1 MGAELT
7 LQRDRQG
14 RVGSGLTFAA
24 RYTGGDYT
32 LTGNVTTSG
41 SVLASYFQRVNEQ
54 ITVAA
59 ELEAVVLEKQRE
71 SVVTVG
77 AKFDLRMATLRAQV
91 RRDPPRSFI
100 YDGGRAQLLTLFGD
114 FFAWYIVIVGRSTR
128 WVA

>member
-1 MGAELT
+1 MQFLDGAGVLTTSYFQSLSRRLAVGAELT

-59 ELEAVVLEKQRE
+59 ELEAVVMEKQRE

-91 RRDPPRSFI
+91 WRDPPRSNYI
-100 YDGGRAQLLTLFGD
+100 YDGDRA
-114 FFAWYIVIVGRSTR
+114 
-128 WVA
+128 